1 MKTLKL
7 LPLLL
12 LLALPAV
19 VQAQFTFTT
28 NNGAITIT
36 AYTGPGG
43 HVTIPSMTNGWPV
56 TSIGDYAFLNCS
68 GLTSV
73 TIPDSVTSIGSAAFY
88 QCSGLTNLTI
98 GTSVTSIGDY
108 AFYNCSKL
116 TGVTI
121 PNSVTSIGVYAF
133 EFCGLT
139 SVTIPNSVTSIGND
153 AFGDCSGLTAIT
165 VAALNPVYSSV
176 GGVLFNTNQTTLI
189 ECPRGKVGSYTIPNS
204 VTNIGDYAF
213 DYCSGLT
220 NLTIGT
226 SVTSIGD
233 YAFNSCSKLTGVT
246 IPNSVTSIGVEAF
259 YYCFGLTAAY
269 FQGNAPPDNG
279 TAFSYSGAT
288 IYYLPGTTGWGAT
301 FGSRPTALWALPYP
315 VILSGNTNLGMRNN
329 QFGFTVSWATNVPVV
344 VLAATNL
351 ANPVWTPVSTNA
363 LTNGAFYFSDP
374 QWTNYPRRFYR
385 LRSP

>member
-19 VQAQFTFTT
+19 VQAQVTFTT

-98 GTSVTSIGDY
+98 
-108 AFYNCSKL
+108 
-116 TGVTI
+116 

-189 ECPRGKVGSYTIPNS
+189 QCPGGKVGSYTIPNSVTNIGDSAFDHCSGLTSVTIPNSVTSIGSAAFYQCSGLTNLTIGTSVTSIGDMAFLNCSGLISVTIPNSVTSIGSAAFFNCSGLTSVTIPNSVTSIGNDAFGACSGLTAITVAALNPVYSSVGGVLFNTNQTTLIECPRGKVGSYTIPNS
-204 VTNIGDYAF
+204 VTNIRDYAF
-213 DYCSGLT
+213 DYCSG
-220 NLTIGT
+220 
-226 SVTSIGD
+226 
-233 YAFNSCSKLTGVT
+233 
-246 IPNSVTSIGVEAF
+246 
-259 YYCFGLTAAY
+259 
-269 FQGNAPPDNG
+269 
-279 TAFSYSGAT
+279 
-288 IYYLPGTTGWGAT
+288 
-301 FGSRPTALWALPYP
+301 
-315 VILSGNTNLGMRNN
+315 
-329 QFGFTVSWATNVPVV
+329 
-344 VLAATNL
+344 
-351 ANPVWTPVSTNA
+351 
-363 LTNGAFYFSDP
+363 
-374 QWTNYPRRFYR
+374 
-385 LRSP
+385 

>member
-121 PNSVTSIGVYAF
+121 PNSVTSIG
-133 EFCGLT
+133 
-139 SVTIPNSVTSIGND
+139 ND

-189 ECPRGKVGSYTIPNS
+189 QCPGGKVGSYTIPNS
-204 VTNIGDYAF
+204 VTNIGDSAF
-213 DYCSGLT
+213 DHCSGLT
-220 NLTIGT
+220 
-226 SVTSIGD
+226 S
-233 YAFNSCSKLTGVT
+233 VT
-246 IPNSVTSIGVEAF
+246 IPNSVTSIGSAAF
-259 YYCFGLTAAY
+259 YQCSGLTNLTIPNSVTSIGNDAFGACSGLTAITVAAL
-269 FQGNAPPDNG
+269 NPV
-279 TAFSYSGAT
+279 YSSVGGV
-288 IYYLPGTTGWGAT
+288 L
-301 FGSRPTALWALPYP
+301 F
-315 VILSGNTNLGMRNN
+315 NTNQTTLIEC
-329 QFGFTVSWATNVPVV
+329 P
-344 VLAATNL
+344 
-351 ANPVWTPVSTNA
+351 
-363 LTNGAFYFSDP
+363 
-374 QWTNYPRRFYR
+374 
-385 LRSP
+385 

>member
-19 VQAQFTFTT
+19 VQAQVTFTT

-43 HVTIPSMTNGWPV
+43 HVTIHSMTNGWPV

-189 ECPRGKVGSYTIPNS
+189 QCPGGKVGSYTIPNSVTNIGDSAFDHCSGLTSVTIPNSVTSIGIDAFGACSGLTAITVAGLNPVFSSVGGVLFNTNQTTLIECPRGKVGSYTIPNS

-233 YAFNSCSKLTGVT
+233 YAFNS
-246 IPNSVTSIGVEAF
+246 
-259 YYCFGLTAAY
+259 
-269 FQGNAPPDNG
+269 
-279 TAFSYSGAT
+279 
-288 IYYLPGTTGWGAT
+288 
-301 FGSRPTALWALPYP
+301 
-315 VILSGNTNLGMRNN
+315 
-329 QFGFTVSWATNVPVV
+329 
-344 VLAATNL
+344 
-351 ANPVWTPVSTNA
+351 
-363 LTNGAFYFSDP
+363 
-374 QWTNYPRRFYR
+374 
-385 LRSP
+385 